1 LLRYLIRLDNVK
13 KCKPHQIREISIG
26 FSKTTEEF
34 GTLLKNFRISE
45 VAIEFDLFAKDA
57 ESEKQAVKALVLEYG
72 SLLSERR
79 LTQEQSNVQT
89 KQATVELVIELF
101 NEQRYWECHEVMESI
116 WRKEKDPVEK
126 ELQQGVILAASV
138 LVHAQK
144 GEEDVCFGM
153 LPRTLEK
160 LCFCEKQDYLGLNVD
175 LLKNHLQE
183 MLETRRI
190 LFQNI

>member
-1 LLRYLIRLDNVK
+1 M
-13 KCKPHQIREISIG
+13 KCKPHQIREISAN
-26 FSKTTEEF
+26 FSRMAERF
-34 GTLLKNFRISE
+34 GTSLKNFRISE

-57 ESEKQAVKALVLEYG
+57 ESEKQAVKALVLGYG
-72 SLLSERR
+72 SLLSERS
-79 LTQEQSNVQT
+79 LAQEQPNDQS
-89 KQATVELVIELF
+89 KQGTVELVIELF

-116 WRKEKDPVEK
+116 WCKEKDPIEK
-126 ELQQGVILAASV
+126 ELQQGVILAASA

-144 GEEDVCFGM
+144 SEEDVCFGM

-160 LCFCEKQDYLGLNVD
+160 LSFFEKQDYLGLNVD

-190 LFQNI
+190 LFQRI

>member
-1 LLRYLIRLDNVK
+1 
-13 KCKPHQIREISIG
+13 
-26 FSKTTEEF
+26 
-34 GTLLKNFRISE
+34 
-45 VAIEFDLFAKDA
+45 
-57 ESEKQAVKALVLEYG
+57 
-72 SLLSERR
+72 
-79 LTQEQSNVQT
+79 
-89 KQATVELVIELF
+89 
-101 NEQRYWECHEVMESI
+101 MEGM

-126 ELQQGVILAASV
+126 DLQQGVILAASA

-160 LCFCEKQDYLGLNVD
+160 LSSFEKQYYLGLNVD

-190 LFQNI
+190 LFQRI